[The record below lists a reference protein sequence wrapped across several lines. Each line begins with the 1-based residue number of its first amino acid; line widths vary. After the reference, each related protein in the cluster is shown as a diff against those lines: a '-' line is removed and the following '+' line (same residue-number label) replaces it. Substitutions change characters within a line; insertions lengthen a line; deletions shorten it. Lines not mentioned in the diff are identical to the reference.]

1 MTEFR
6 PRPFQMIPPV
16 IKNLLII
23 NVLIFLAQQAF
34 GRDTEIRIDM
44 MFGLHDFRSSFF
56 RIYQV
61 ITYMFLHGGW
71 EHIIFNMFA
80 LWMFGSVLEN
90 YWGGKRFFIFYII
103 CGIGAAICDM
113 GVRYFANPNLL
124 ADLNSPL
131 LNQEQAEDIVGLLSS
146 YTIGASGAIFGCLAG
161 FGYLFPNNE
170 ILILPIPFP
179 VKAKW
184 VVIGYGAIELFA
196 GFRSSPGDNVAHWAH
211 LGGALFGIL
220 LVMYWNRNNRRHS
233 Y

>member
-1 MTEFR
+1 
-6 PRPFQMIPPV
+6 MIPPV

-23 NVLIFLAQQAF
+23 NILVFLAQQAF
-34 GRDTEIRIDM
+34 GKEMELRIDM
-44 MFGLHDFRSSFF
+44 MFGLHDFRSPFF
-56 RIYQV
+56 RIYQL

-71 EHIIFNMFA
+71 DHILFNMFA

-90 YWGGKRFFIFYII
+90 YWGSKRFFTFYMI

-113 GVRYFANPNLL
+113 AVRYMANPHLL
-124 ADLNSPL
+124 EALNSPF
-131 LNQEQAEDIVGLLSS
+131 LNQDQAEDIIGSVNSF
-146 YTIGASGAIFGCLAG
+146 TIGASGAIFGCLAG
-161 FGYLFPNNE
+161 FGFLFPNSE

-184 VVIGYGAIELFA
+184 VVLGYGAIELFA

-220 LVMYWNRNNRRHS
+220 LCLYWNRNNRRRN

>member
-1 MTEFR
+1 
-6 PRPFQMIPPV
+6 MIPPV

-23 NVLIFLAQQAF
+23 NVLIFLAQLAF
-34 GRDTEIRIDM
+34 GDSTELRISSL
-44 MFGLHDFRSSFF
+44 FGLHDVHSVYF

-61 ITYMFLHGGW
+61 VTYMFLHGGW
-71 EHIIFNMFA
+71 DHILFNMFA

-90 YWGGKRFFIFYII
+90 YWGSKRFFIFYMV
-103 CGIGAAICDM
+103 CGIGAAICDL
-113 GVRYFANPNLL
+113 GVMYLANAHLL
-124 ADLNSPL
+124 ADLNSPFL
-131 LNQEQAEDIVGLLSS
+131 TQEHAEDIYSTLNSP
-146 YTIGASGAIFGCLAG
+146 TIGASGAIFGCLAG
-161 FGYLFPNNE
+161 FGYLFPNSE

-220 LVMYWNRNNRRHS
+220 LVMYWNRHNRRNP